1 MIPFLAFVKAHRIHS
16 SKKKIFPNNLN
27 TKIIKY
33 CSMYSVHLLMESKG
47 QKKRGG
53 DSKLP
58 QTLASSLVRGM
69 PVVEPL

>member
-1 MIPFLAFVKAHRIHS
+1 MAL
-16 SKKKIFPNNLN
+16 
-27 TKIIKY
+27 
-33 CSMYSVHLLMESKG
+33 KG

-69 PVVEPL
+69 PIVEPL